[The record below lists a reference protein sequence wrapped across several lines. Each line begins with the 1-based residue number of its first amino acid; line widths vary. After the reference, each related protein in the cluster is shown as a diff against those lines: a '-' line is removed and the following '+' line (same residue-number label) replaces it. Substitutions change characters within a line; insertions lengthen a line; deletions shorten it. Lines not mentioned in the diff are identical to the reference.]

1 MAQRNVYKSQ
11 LPGFRASDI
20 QLSFANYRAQADVAG
35 EIIKRIDTV
44 SDFALKKVNEQKVE
58 EGTKYGV
65 ENAPTLK
72 QVLETDAEDRKE
84 LFKDDKT
91 IFNKAARAAQMGF
104 IINEMTISAH
114 RDFANAEIE
123 ANENN
128 QSQTMYLQTLSNI
141 KDEYVKVVSSIN
153 PDLAVELDAKLATKA
168 NTYYTSYIDK
178 KIKENATQTKVLAM
192 GFVTQELNDLE
203 KIFSETNNYIDS
215 DSGEQVYVSIENKI
229 LAKRKNLN
237 NFIAKQKFTVAEA
250 TTILNNFDK
259 AATRIKTD
267 YVVNFVNTYAK
278 GVDGGYNLYLKMSQ
292 PDAKIISDKKQKEG
306 LATNDDIIYFEKAAM
321 VQEILMTS
329 DDNVKQDILKS
340 LKESLD
346 NTQAVRKSADD
357 AINLEFDK
365 VYRQASIDF
374 ITAYENRDTA
384 GMNKALGVIQI
395 SKPEKYES
403 YAKGI
408 TGFDLSTNPST
419 ISTPGLVD
427 ELQLKINLGEI
438 KDFSDIL
445 KYNGTGFE
453 TLDGQKFVLSPGDT
467 NKLLGD
473 FKTLQDKD
481 MQDGLKLAKELL
493 LEGVEPQI
501 LRLSTKVQDLEKL
514 KKYNMVVADLVRA
527 KRSGQRIDI
536 DSFVKKTVDDANKKI
551 EEEKKA
557 KAVEGLSEYSA
568 FSELTYTNAAGKEIQ
583 LPPLDENLTS
593 EGAMKYH
600 AFFTYY
606 KNNLKLIEDIEGFN
620 QGIWITDGRMKAFE
634 QARRFFRKY
643 GK

>member
-72 QVLETDAEDRKE
+72 QVLETDANDRKE
-84 LFKDDKT
+84 LFKDNKT
-91 IFNKAARAAQMGF
+91 IFNKAAQAAQMGF
-104 IINEMTISAH
+104 VINEMTIAAH

-267 YVVNFVNTYAK
+267 FVVNFVNTYAK
-278 GVDGGYNLYLKMSQ
+278 GRTGGYNLYLKMSQ

-306 LATNDDIIYFEKAAM
+306 LASNDDIIYFEKAAM

-329 DDNVKQDILKS
+329 DENVKQDILKS
-340 LKESLD
+340 LKASLD
-346 NTQAVRKSADD
+346 DREGVIKSADD

-551 EEEKKA
+551 EEDKKA

-606 KNNLKLIEDIEGFN
+606 KNNLKLIEDIDGFN
-620 QGIWITDGRMKAFE
+620 QGIWITDGRMVAFE

>member
-20 QLSFANYRAQADVAG
+20 QLSFANYRAKADVAG

-123 ANENN
+123 ANENG

-203 KIFSETNNYIDS
+203 KIFSETNNYID
-215 DSGEQVYVSIENKI
+215 DKTGDQVYVNIENRI

-267 YVVNFVNTYAK
+267 YVVNFVSKYAQ
-278 GVDGGYNLYLKMSQ
+278 GRTGGYNLYLKMS
-292 PDAKIISDKKQKEG
+292 
-306 LATNDDIIYFEKAAM
+306 AA
-321 VQEILMTS
+321 
-329 DDNVKQDILKS
+329 
-340 LKESLD
+340 
-346 NTQAVRKSADD
+346 
-357 AINLEFDK
+357 
-365 VYRQASIDF
+365 
-374 ITAYENRDTA
+374 
-384 GMNKALGVIQI
+384 
-395 SKPEKYES
+395 
-403 YAKGI
+403 
-408 TGFDLSTNPST
+408 
-419 ISTPGLVD
+419 
-427 ELQLKINLGEI
+427 
-438 KDFSDIL
+438 
-445 KYNGTGFE
+445 
-453 TLDGQKFVLSPGDT
+453 
-467 NKLLGD
+467 
-473 FKTLQDKD
+473 
-481 MQDGLKLAKELL
+481 
-493 LEGVEPQI
+493 EP
-501 LRLSTKVQDLEKL
+501 
-514 KKYNMVVADLVRA
+514 
-527 KRSGQRIDI
+527 
-536 DSFVKKTVDDANKKI
+536 
-551 EEEKKA
+551 
-557 KAVEGLSEYSA
+557 
-568 FSELTYTNAAGKEIQ
+568 
-583 LPPLDENLTS
+583 
-593 EGAMKYH
+593 
-600 AFFTYY
+600 
-606 KNNLKLIEDIEGFN
+606 KLISVPD
-620 QGIWITDGRMKAFE
+620 TVPTVAVP
-634 QARRFFRKY
+634 
-643 GK
+643 

>member
-20 QLSFANYRAQADVAG
+20 QLSFANYRAKADVAG

-72 QVLETDAEDRKE
+72 QVLETDANDRKE
-84 LFKDDKT
+84 LFKDNKT
-91 IFNKAARAAQMGF
+91 IFNKAAQAAQMGF
-104 IINEMTISAH
+104 VINEMTIAAH

-215 DSGEQVYVSIENKI
+215 DSGQQVYVSIENKI

-306 LATNDDIIYFEKAAM
+306 LASNDDIIYFEKAAM

-557 KAVEGLSEYSA
+557 KAIEGLSEYSA

-606 KNNLKLIEDIEGFN
+606 KNNLKLIEDIDGFN

>member
-72 QVLETDAEDRKE
+72 QVLETDANDRKE
-84 LFKDDKT
+84 LFKDNKT
-91 IFNKAARAAQMGF
+91 IFNKAAQAAQMGF
-104 IINEMTISAH
+104 VINEMTIAAH

-192 GFVTQELNDLE
+192 GFVTQEINDLE

-278 GVDGGYNLYLKMSQ
+278 GRTGGYNLYLKMSQ
-292 PDAKIISDKKQKEG
+292 PDAKIISDRKQKEG
-306 LATNDDIIYFEKAAM
+306 LASDDDIIYFEKAAM
-321 VQEILMTS
+321 VQEILITS
-329 DDNVKQDILKS
+329 DENVKQEILKS
-340 LKESLD
+340 LKASLD
-346 NTQAVRKSADD
+346 DREGVIKSADD
-357 AINLEFDK
+357 AINLEYDK
-365 VYRQASIDF
+365 VYKQASIDF
-374 ITAYENRDTA
+374 IDAYENRDTA
-384 GMNKALGVIQI
+384 KMNEALGVIKI
-395 SKPEKYES
+395 ARPDKYES

-419 ISTPGLVD
+419 ISTPGLKD

-438 KDFSDIL
+438 KDFSEIL

-473 FKTLQDKD
+473 FKTLQDED

-501 LRLSTKVQDLEKL
+501 LRMSTKVQDLEKL

-536 DSFVKKTVDDANKKI
+536 DSFVKKTVEDANKKI

-606 KNNLKLIEDIEGFN
+606 KNNLKLIKDIEAFN

>member
-1 MAQRNVYKSQ
+1 M
-11 LPGFRASDI
+11 
-20 QLSFANYRAQADVAG
+20 
-35 EIIKRIDTV
+35 
-44 SDFALKKVNEQKVE
+44 NE
-58 EGTKYGV
+58 
-65 ENAPTLK
+65 
-72 QVLETDAEDRKE
+72 
-84 LFKDDKT
+84 
-91 IFNKAARAAQMGF
+91 
-104 IINEMTISAH
+104 
-114 RDFANAEIE
+114 
-123 ANENN
+123 
-128 QSQTMYLQTLSNI
+128 
-141 KDEYVKVVSSIN
+141 
-153 PDLAVELDAKLATKA
+153 
-168 NTYYTSYIDK
+168 
-178 KIKENATQTKVLAM
+178 
-192 GFVTQELNDLE
+192 
-203 KIFSETNNYIDS
+203 
-215 DSGEQVYVSIENKI
+215 
-229 LAKRKNLN
+229 
-237 NFIAKQKFTVAEA
+237 
-250 TTILNNFDK
+250 
-259 AATRIKTD
+259 
-267 YVVNFVNTYAK
+267 
-278 GVDGGYNLYLKMSQ
+278 
-292 PDAKIISDKKQKEG
+292 
-306 LATNDDIIYFEKAAM
+306 
-321 VQEILMTS
+321 
-329 DDNVKQDILKS
+329 
-340 LKESLD
+340 
-346 NTQAVRKSADD
+346 
-357 AINLEFDK
+357 
-365 VYRQASIDF
+365 
-374 ITAYENRDTA
+374 
-384 GMNKALGVIQI
+384 ALGVIKI
-395 SKPEKYES
+395 AKPEKYES

-536 DSFVKKTVDDANKKI
+536 DSFVKKTVEDANKKI

-568 FSELTYTNAAGKEIQ
+568 FSELTYTNAAGKQIQ

-606 KNNLKLIEDIEGFN
+606 KNNLKLIEDIDGFN

>member
-123 ANENN
+123 ANENG

-141 KDEYVKVVSSIN
+141 KDEYVKLVSSIS

-215 DSGEQVYVSIENKI
+215 DSGQQVYVSIENKI

-306 LATNDDIIYFEKAAM
+306 LASNDDIIYFEKAAM

-408 TGFDLSTNPST
+408 TGFDLSTNPSK

-551 EEEKKA
+551 EEEK
-557 KAVEGLSEYSA
+557 EGLSEYSA

-606 KNNLKLIEDIEGFN
+606 KNNLKLIEDIDGFN

>member
-128 QSQTMYLQTLSNI
+128 QSQTMYLKTLSNI
-141 KDEYVKVVSSIN
+141 KDEYVKLVSSIS

-215 DSGEQVYVSIENKI
+215 DNGEQVYVSIENKI

-365 VYRQASIDF
+365 AYRQASIDF

>member
-65 ENAPTLK
+65 ENAPSLS

-84 LFKDDKT
+84 LFKDNKT
-91 IFNKAARAAQMGF
+91 IFNKAARDAQFGF
-104 IINEMTISAH
+104 VINEMAIAAH

-123 ANENN
+123 ANENQ
-128 QSQTMYLQTLSNI
+128 QSQALYLKTLSNI

-178 KIKENATQTKVLAM
+178 KIKESATQTKVLAM

-203 KIFSETNNYIDS
+203 KIFSETNNYID
-215 DSGEQVYVSIENKI
+215 DKTGDQVYVNIENRI

-259 AATRIKTD
+259 AAERIKTD
-267 YVVNFVNTYAK
+267 YVVNFVSKYAQ
-278 GVDGGYNLYLKMSQ
+278 GRTGGYNLYLKMSAAE
-292 PDAKIISDKKQKEG
+292 PKLISDKKKKEG
-306 LATNDDIIYFEKAAM
+306 LATNDDINYFNEAAT
-321 VQEILMTS
+321 VEEILLTS
-329 DDNVKQDILKS
+329 DTNVKGSILKS
-340 LKESLD
+340 LKASLD
-346 NTQAVRKSADD
+346 DKEGVIKSSDD
-357 AINLEFDK
+357 AINLEYDK
-365 VYRQASIDF
+365 IYKQASIDF
-374 ITAYENRDTA
+374 IDAYESRDTA
-384 GMNKALGVIQI
+384 KMNEALGVIRVA
-395 SKPEKYES
+395 KPEKYES

-419 ISTPGLVD
+419 ISTPGLKD
-427 ELQLKINLGEI
+427 EIQLKINLGEI
-438 KDFSDIL
+438 TDFSDIL
-445 KYNGTGFE
+445 KYNGAGFE
-453 TLDGQKFVLSPGDT
+453 TLDGQKFILSPKDT
-467 NKLLGD
+467 NTLLGD

-481 MQDGLKLAKELL
+481 MQDGIKLAKELL

-551 EEEKKA
+551 DDEKKK
-557 KAVEGLSEYSA
+557 KAIEGLSEYMS

-583 LPPLDENLTS
+583 LPPLDENLTNL
-593 EGAMKYH
+593 GAMQYH

-606 KNNLKLIEDIEGFN
+606 KNNIKLTKDITAFN
-620 QGIWITDGRMKAFE
+620 QGIWDTDGRMKAFE
-634 QARRFFRKY
+634 QARRFFKNY

>member
-20 QLSFANYRAQADVAG
+20 QLSFANYRAKADVAG

-72 QVLETDAEDRKE
+72 QVLETDANDRKE
-84 LFKDDKT
+84 LFKDNKT
-91 IFNKAARAAQMGF
+91 IFNKAAQAAQMGF
-104 IINEMTISAH
+104 VINEMTIAAH

-168 NTYYTSYIDK
+168 NSYYTSYIDK

-237 NFIAKQKFTVAEA
+237 NFIAKQKFTVPEA
-250 TTILNNFDK
+250 NTILNNFDK

-267 YVVNFVNTYAK
+267 FVVNFVNTYAK
-278 GVDGGYNLYLKMSQ
+278 GVDGGYNLYLKMAK

-306 LATNDDIIYFEKAAM
+306 LASNDDIIYFEKAAM

-346 NTQAVRKSADD
+346 NTQAVRKAADD

-365 VYRQASIDF
+365 TYKQASIDF
-374 ITAYENRDTA
+374 IDAYESKDTA
-384 GMNKALGVIQI
+384 KMNEALGVIKI
-395 SKPEKYES
+395 AKPEKYES

-408 TGFDLSTNPST
+408 TGFDLSTNPNT
-419 ISTPGLVD
+419 ISTPGLKD
-427 ELQLKINLGEI
+427 EVQLQINLGEI
-438 KDFSDIL
+438 TDFSEIL

-453 TLDGQKFVLSPGDT
+453 TINGEKFILSPKDT
-467 NKLLGD
+467 NTLLGD

-551 EEEKKA
+551 EEDKKA
-557 KAVEGLSEYSA
+557 KAVEGLSEYMA
-568 FSELTYTNAAGKEIQ
+568 FSEMTYTNSKGVEIQ

-606 KNNLKLIEDIEGFN
+606 KNNLKLIEDIDGFN

-634 QARRFFRKY
+634 QARRFFKNY

>member
-141 KDEYVKVVSSIN
+141 KDEYVKLVSSIS

-192 GFVTQELNDLE
+192 GFVTQEINDLE
-203 KIFSETNNYIDS
+203 KIFSETNNYVDS
-215 DSGEQVYVSIENKI
+215 DTGQQVYVSVENKI

-278 GVDGGYNLYLKMSQ
+278 GRTGGYNLYLKMSQ

-306 LATNDDIIYFEKAAM
+306 LATDDDIIYFEKAAM

-329 DDNVKQDILKS
+329 DENVKQEILKS
-340 LKESLD
+340 LKASLD
-346 NTQAVRKSADD
+346 DREGVIKSADD
-357 AINLEFDK
+357 AINLEYDK
-365 VYRQASIDF
+365 VYKQASIDF
-374 ITAYENRDTA
+374 IDAYESRDTA
-384 GMNKALGVIQI
+384 KMNEALGVIKI
-395 SKPEKYES
+395 AKPDKYES

-536 DSFVKKTVDDANKKI
+536 DNFVKKTVEDANKKI
-551 EEEKKA
+551 EEEKK
-557 KAVEGLSEYSA
+557 KKQVEGLSEYMA
-568 FSELTYTNAAGKEIQ
+568 FSEMTYTNSKGVEIQ

-593 EGAMKYH
+593 VGAMQYH

-606 KNNLKLIEDIEGFN
+606 KNNLKLTKDIDAFNEGVFA
-620 QGIWITDGRMKAFE
+620 TDARMKAFE
-634 QARRFFRKY
+634 QARKFFKNY
-643 GK
+643 GN

>member
-35 EIIKRIDTV
+35 EILKRIDTV

-84 LFKDDKT
+84 LFKDNKT
-91 IFNKAARAAQMGF
+91 IFNKAAQAAQMGF
-104 IINEMTISAH
+104 IVNEMTIAAH

-141 KDEYVKVVSSIN
+141 KDEYVKLVSSIN

-178 KIKENATQTKVLAM
+178 KIKENATATKVLAM

-203 KIFSETNNYIDS
+203 KIFSETNNYVDS
-215 DSGEQVYVSIENKI
+215 DTGQQVYVSVENKI

-259 AATRIKTD
+259 AAIRIKTD

-278 GVDGGYNLYLKMSQ
+278 GVDGGYNLYLKMSK

-306 LATNDDIIYFEKAAM
+306 LATDDDIIYFEKAAM

-346 NTQAVRKSADD
+346 NTQAVRKAADD

-365 VYRQASIDF
+365 AYKQASIDF
-374 ITAYENRDTA
+374 IEAYENRDTA
-384 GMNKALGVIQI
+384 KMNEALGVIKI
-395 SKPEKYES
+395 AKPEKYES

-419 ISTPGLVD
+419 ISTPGLKD

-453 TLDGQKFVLSPGDT
+453 TFNGQKFVLSPGDT
-467 NKLLGD
+467 NKLLID
-473 FKTLQDKD
+473 FKTLQDED

-501 LRLSTKVQDLEKL
+501 LRMSTKVQDLEKL

-568 FSELTYTNAAGKEIQ
+568 FSELTYTNSKGVEIQ

-606 KNNLKLIEDIEGFN
+606 KNNLKLIEDIDAFN

>member
-84 LFKDDKT
+84 LFKDNKT
-91 IFNKAARAAQMGF
+91 IFNKAAQAAQMGF
-104 IINEMTISAH
+104 IINEMTIAAH

-215 DSGEQVYVSIENKI
+215 NTGEQVYVSIENKI

>member
-1 MAQRNVYKSQ
+1 
-11 LPGFRASDI
+11 
-20 QLSFANYRAQADVAG
+20 
-35 EIIKRIDTV
+35 
-44 SDFALKKVNEQKVE
+44 
-58 EGTKYGV
+58 
-65 ENAPTLK
+65 
-72 QVLETDAEDRKE
+72 
-84 LFKDDKT
+84 
-91 IFNKAARAAQMGF
+91 
-104 IINEMTISAH
+104 
-114 RDFANAEIE
+114 
-123 ANENN
+123 
-128 QSQTMYLQTLSNI
+128 MYLQTLSNI
-141 KDEYVKVVSSIN
+141 KDEYVKLVSSIS

-203 KIFSETNNYIDS
+203 KIFSETNNYVDS
-215 DSGEQVYVSIENKI
+215 DTGQQVYVSVENKI

-278 GVDGGYNLYLKMSQ
+278 GRTGGYNLYLKMSQ

-306 LATNDDIIYFEKAAM
+306 LASDDDIIYFEKAAM

-329 DDNVKQDILKS
+329 DENVKQDILKS
-340 LKESLD
+340 LKASLD
-346 NTQAVRKSADD
+346 DREGVIKSADD

-408 TGFDLSTNPST
+408 TGFDLSTNPNT
-419 ISTPGLVD
+419 ISTPGLKD
-427 ELQLKINLGEI
+427 EIQLKINLGEI
-438 KDFSDIL
+438 TDFSEIL
-445 KYNGTGFE
+445 AYNGTGIE

>member
-141 KDEYVKVVSSIN
+141 KDEYVKLVSSIS

-203 KIFSETNNYIDS
+203 KIFSETNNYVDS
-215 DSGEQVYVSIENKI
+215 DTGQQVYVSVENKI

-278 GVDGGYNLYLKMSQ
+278 GRTGGYNLYLKMSQ

-306 LATNDDIIYFEKAAM
+306 LATDDDIIYFEKAAM

-329 DDNVKQDILKS
+329 DENVKQEILKS
-340 LKESLD
+340 LKASLD
-346 NTQAVRKSADD
+346 DREGVIKSADD
-357 AINLEFDK
+357 AINLEYDK
-365 VYRQASIDF
+365 VYKQASIDF
-374 ITAYENRDTA
+374 IDAYESRDTA
-384 GMNKALGVIQI
+384 KMNEALGVIKI
-395 SKPEKYES
+395 AKPDKYES

-551 EEEKKA
+551 EEDKKA

-606 KNNLKLIEDIEGFN
+606 KNNLKLIEDIDGFN

>member
-65 ENAPTLK
+65 ENAPSLS

-84 LFKDDKT
+84 LFKDNKT
-91 IFNKAARAAQMGF
+91 IFNKAARDAQFGF
-104 IINEMTISAH
+104 VINEMAIAAH

-123 ANENN
+123 ANENQ
-128 QSQTMYLQTLSNI
+128 QSQALYLKTLSNI

-168 NTYYTSYIDK
+168 NSYYTSYIDK
-178 KIKENATQTKVLAM
+178 KIKESATQTKVLAM

-203 KIFSETNNYIDS
+203 KIFSETNNYID
-215 DSGEQVYVSIENKI
+215 DKTGDQVYVNIENRI

-259 AATRIKTD
+259 AAERIKTD
-267 YVVNFVNTYAK
+267 YVVNFVSKYAQ
-278 GVDGGYNLYLKMSQ
+278 GRTGGYNLYLKMSAAE
-292 PDAKIISDKKQKEG
+292 PKLISDKKKKEG
-306 LATNDDIIYFEKAAM
+306 LATNDDINYFNEAAT
-321 VQEILMTS
+321 VEEILLTS
-329 DDNVKQDILKS
+329 DTNVKGSILKS
-340 LKESLD
+340 LKASLD
-346 NTQAVRKSADD
+346 DKEGVIKSSDD
-357 AINLEFDK
+357 AINLEYDK
-365 VYRQASIDF
+365 IYKQASIDF
-374 ITAYENRDTA
+374 IDAYESRDTA
-384 GMNKALGVIQI
+384 KMNEALGVIRVA
-395 SKPEKYES
+395 KPEKYES

-419 ISTPGLVD
+419 ISTPGLKD
-427 ELQLKINLGEI
+427 EIQLKINLGEI
-438 KDFSDIL
+438 TDFSDIL
-445 KYNGTGFE
+445 KYNGAGFE
-453 TLDGQKFVLSPGDT
+453 TLDGQKFILSPKDT
-467 NKLLGD
+467 NTLLGD

-481 MQDGLKLAKELL
+481 MQDGIKLAKELL

-551 EEEKKA
+551 DDEKKK
-557 KAVEGLSEYSA
+557 KAIEGLSEYMS

-583 LPPLDENLTS
+583 LPPLDENLTNL
-593 EGAMKYH
+593 GAMQYH

-606 KNNLKLIEDIEGFN
+606 KNNIKLTKDITAFN
-620 QGIWITDGRMKAFE
+620 QGIWDTDGRMKAFE
-634 QARRFFRKY
+634 QARRFFKNY

>member
-128 QSQTMYLQTLSNI
+128 QSQTMYLKTLSNI
-141 KDEYVKVVSSIN
+141 KDEYVKLVSSIS

-215 DSGEQVYVSIENKI
+215 DNGEQVYVSIENKI

-278 GVDGGYNLYLKMSQ
+278 GVDGGYNLYLK
-292 PDAKIISDKKQKEG
+292 IISDKKQKEG
-306 LATNDDIIYFEKAAM
+306 LASDDDIIYFEKAAM

-329 DDNVKQDILKS
+329 DENVKQDILKS
-340 LKESLD
+340 LKASLD
-346 NTQAVRKSADD
+346 DREGVIKSADD

>member
-35 EIIKRIDTV
+35 EILKRIDTV

-72 QVLETDAEDRKE
+72 QVLETDANDRKE
-84 LFKDDKT
+84 LFKDNKT
-91 IFNKAARAAQMGF
+91 IFNKAAQAAQMGF
-104 IINEMTISAH
+104 VINEMTIAAH

-141 KDEYVKVVSSIN
+141 KDEYVKVISSIN

-168 NTYYTSYIDK
+168 NSYYTSYIDK

-237 NFIAKQKFTVAEA
+237 NFIAKQKFTVPEA
-250 TTILNNFDK
+250 TTIINNFDK
-259 AATRIKTD
+259 AATRVKTD
-267 YVVNFVNTYAK
+267 FVINFVETYSE
-278 GVDGGYNLYLKMSQ
+278 GRVGGYNLYSKMAA
-292 PDAKIISDKKQKEG
+292 PDGKIISDKKQKEG
-306 LATNDDIIYFEKAAM
+306 LATDDDIIYFEKAAM

-329 DDNVKQDILKS
+329 DNNVKQEILKDVKAV
-340 LKESLD
+340 LDDRESV
-346 NTQAVRKSADD
+346 NKSKQD

-365 VYRQASIDF
+365 AYKQASIDF
-374 ITAYENRDTA
+374 IDAYENRDTA
-384 GMNKALGVIQI
+384 KMNEALGVIKI
-395 SKPEKYES
+395 AKPEKYES

-408 TGFDLSTNPST
+408 TGFDLSQNPNT
-419 ISTPGLVD
+419 ISTPGLKD
-427 ELQLKINLGEI
+427 DLQLKINLGEI
-438 KDFSDIL
+438 TDFSDIL
-445 KYNGTGFE
+445 AYNGTGIV
-453 TLDGQKFVLSPGDT
+453 TVDGQKFVLSPGDT

-473 FKTLQDKD
+473 FKTLQDAD
-481 MQDGLKLAKELL
+481 MQDGVKLAKELL

-514 KKYNMVVADLVRA
+514 KKYNMVVADLIRA
-527 KRSGQRIDI
+527 KRSGQRMDI
-536 DSFVKKTVDDANKKI
+536 ESFVKKTVDDANKKI
-551 EEEKKA
+551 EEDKK
-557 KAVEGLSEYSA
+557 KKQVEGLSEYMA
-568 FSELTYTNAAGKEIQ
+568 FSEMTYTNSKGVEIQ

-593 EGAMKYH
+593 VGAMQYH
-600 AFFTYY
+600 AFFTFY
-606 KNNLKLIEDIEGFN
+606 KNNLKLTKDIDAFNEGVFA
-620 QGIWITDGRMKAFE
+620 TDARMKAFE
-634 QARRFFRKY
+634 QARRFFKNY
-643 GK
+643 GN

>member
-84 LFKDDKT
+84 LFKDNKT

-123 ANENN
+123 ANENG

-141 KDEYVKVVSSIN
+141 KDEYVKLVSSIS

-178 KIKENATQTKVLAM
+178 RIKENATQTKVLAM

-203 KIFSETNNYIDS
+203 KIFSETNNYVDS
-215 DSGEQVYVSIENKI
+215 DTGQQVYVSVENKI

-267 YVVNFVNTYAK
+267 FVVNFVNTYAK
-278 GVDGGYNLYLKMSQ
+278 GRTGGYNLYLKMSQ

-306 LATNDDIIYFEKAAM
+306 LATDDDIIYFEKAAM

-329 DDNVKQDILKS
+329 DENVKQDILKS

-346 NTQAVRKSADD
+346 NTQSVRKAADD

-365 VYRQASIDF
+365 VYKQASIDF
-374 ITAYENRDTA
+374 IDAYESRDTA
-384 GMNKALGVIQI
+384 KMNEALGVIKI
-395 SKPEKYES
+395 AKPEKYES

-408 TGFDLSTNPST
+408 TGFDLSTNPNT
-419 ISTPGLVD
+419 ISTPGLKD

-551 EEEKKA
+551 EEDKKA

-568 FSELTYTNAAGKEIQ
+568 FSELTYTNAAGKQIQ

>member
-72 QVLETDAEDRKE
+72 QVLETDANDRKE
-84 LFKDDKT
+84 LFKDNKT
-91 IFNKAARAAQMGF
+91 IFNKAAQAAQMGF
-104 IINEMTISAH
+104 VINEMTIAAH

-178 KIKENATQTKVLAM
+178 KIKENATQAKVFAM

-237 NFIAKQKFTVAEA
+237 NFIAKQKFTVSEA

-278 GVDGGYNLYLKMSQ
+278 GRTGGYNLYLKMSQ
-292 PDAKIISDKKQKEG
+292 PNAKIISDKKQKEG
-306 LATNDDIIYFEKAAM
+306 LASDDDIIYFEKAAM

-329 DDNVKQDILKS
+329 DENVKQDILKS
-340 LKESLD
+340 LKASLD
-346 NTQAVRKSADD
+346 DREGVIKSADD

-419 ISTPGLVD
+419 ISTPGLKD

-438 KDFSDIL
+438 TDFSDIL

-501 LRLSTKVQDLEKL
+501 LRMSTKVQDLEKL

-551 EEEKKA
+551 EDDKKA

-606 KNNLKLIEDIEGFN
+606 KNNLKLIEDIDGFN